1 MTTPGSPAIAP
12 AQPELEG
19 RRKLEAVLD
28 SAMTPR
34 QRARSIATQLV
45 TAIVVVAIL
54 YWTAIDTN
62 MSLGEFV
69 RGIPAIMEYVG
80 RMFPPDW
87 GYSRTILGPTIETIE
102 IAIWGTVLGIVLAFP
117 LGLMAARNLT
127 PHVVLYGASRLILN
141 ALRGVSELVFAL
153 IFVSAVG
160 LGPFPGI
167 LALALHNA
175 GMLGKFYAE
184 AIEAIDPGPVEALQA
199 SGARW
204 TQVVVYAI
212 LPQVTPH
219 FVTYNLYRLEVSIRA
234 ATVLGLVGAGGIGF
248 HLISSIRLFD
258 YQTTAVVLIVIVA
271 LVVVTDYAGT
281 WIRSRI
287 I

>member
-1 MTTPGSPAIAP
+1 MTSKANADTRLVTDQNYRARL
-12 AQPELEG
+12 QQ
-19 RRKLEAVLD
+19 RLD
-28 SAMTPR
+28 SEKTPAERYR
-34 QRARSIATQLV
+34 QLAIRFSSF
-45 TAIVVVAIL
+45 IVVVGVL

-62 MSLGEFV
+62 VSLGELV
-69 RGIPAIMEYVG
+69 RGIPAIADYVA
-80 RMFPPDW
+80 RMYPPDW
-87 GYSRTILGPTIETIE
+87 GYWRLLVSPTIETIE
-102 IAIWGTVLGIVLAFP
+102 IAIWGTLLGIVLGLP
-117 LGLMAARNLT
+117 LGLLGARNIT
-127 PHVVLYGASRLILN
+127 PHLTIYGVSRFVLN

-184 AIEAIDPGPVEALQA
+184 AIEAIDPGPMEALQA
-199 SGARW
+199 TGANW
-204 TQVVVYAI
+204 TKTIVFAVI
-212 LPQVTPH
+212 PQVTPH
-219 FVTYNLYRLEVSIRA
+219 FITYNMYRFEVSIRA

-258 YQTTAVVLIVIVA
+258 YQETAVVLIIIVL
-271 LVVVTDYAGT
+271 LVVITDYLG
-281 WIRSRI
+281 SRLRAKI

>member
-1 MTTPGSPAIAP
+1 MSSAIADRNLTTD
-12 AQPELEG
+12 PEYRARLQQ
-19 RRKLEAVLD
+19 RLD
-28 SAMTPR
+28 SEMTPAARYR
-34 QRARSIATQLV
+34 Q
-45 TAIVVVAIL
+45 IVVQAATLVVIAVVL
-54 YWTAIDTN
+54 YWTAVDTN
-62 MSLGEFV
+62 VSLKELV
-69 RGIPAIMEYVG
+69 LGIPAIADYLG

-87 GYSRTILGPTIETIE
+87 AYSHTLVKPTIETIE
-102 IAIWGTVLGIVLAFP
+102 IAIWGTALGIVLGLP
-117 LGLMAARNLT
+117 LGLLGARNITPHLVIYGAARF
-127 PHVVLYGASRLILN
+127 ILN
-141 ALRGVSELVFAL
+141 SLRGVSELVFAL

-199 SGARW
+199 SGANW
-204 TQVVVYAI
+204 IQTIVFAI
-212 LPQVTPH
+212 IPQVTPH
-219 FVTYNLYRLEVSIRA
+219 FITYNLYRFEVSIRA

-258 YQTTAVVLIVIVA
+258 YRETAVVLIIIVL
-271 LVVVTDYAGT
+271 LVVITDYLGT
-281 WIRSRI
+281 HLRSRI